1 MSNPQR
7 FFAPTAW
14 ISASTEFPNFLD
26 YSYRSHFGEIWLFN
40 NDLRMLTHED
50 PFRELYLHRIA
61 GSLRKNVD
69 AVKILVNKENEKLIS
84 PELAEKLQR
93 NLRLLLRKGGKQRLA
108 TIYLGKVSAVPLPP
122 ELKRLTDNDLHTW
135 IFYTHRNT
143 LDPNAGFVMVRYNMC
158 PFYAGKGKPLFA
170 FVWQMRDQSPLQEN
184 LQQMFEKVFQNPA
197 HFWRIEIPAKNGSPF
212 TLVKLEHEWSRTT
225 SRLIERRKI
234 QDNDELAFGDSAD
247 VVVVA
252 SQSEEL
258 DHLKELLQDVH
269 PTPLDGQDSYA
280 ILRCGTKKLRV
291 VLSVIGEDNSA
302 AAARTWNIIDKWKP
316 HCVLLTGVA
325 GGDPDDDTQCLGDIV
340 VGRHVIGYEHGKI
353 DRGQFKQRITSIPI
367 THDVRVACDT
377 VAQAFM
383 RSDVGVQLPC
393 WGVEHKKEKAP
404 LVRGGLIRVHTCSIG
419 SGSKLVADAKFFR
432 TVRETAGEAIHA
444 LEMEGDGVCFACTS
458 HPVTTPSVGVI
469 KSIMDFSTGKSRDG
483 DKNMREE
490 WKKYASATAAS
501 FVYKL
506 LKKLCEREN

>member
-1 MSNPQR
+1 MSNPER
-7 FFAPTAW
+7 FAAPTAW
-14 ISASTEFPNFLD
+14 ISASTEFPHFLD
-26 YSYRSHFGEIWLFN
+26 YAYRSHFGEIWLFN
-40 NDLRMLTHED
+40 NDLQMLTHED

-69 AVKILVNKENEKLIS
+69 AVKILVNRENEKLIS
-84 PELAEKLQR
+84 PELAEKLQG

-122 ELKRLTDNDLHTW
+122 DLKSLTDNDLHTW
-135 IFYTHRNT
+135 VFYTHRNT
-143 LDPNAGFVMVRYNMC
+143 LKANPGFVMVRHNMC
-158 PFYAGKGKPLFA
+158 PFYAGEGKPRFA

-184 LQQMFEKVFQNPA
+184 LRQMFEKVFQDPA
-197 HFWRIEIPAKNGSPF
+197 HFWRIEVPAKIGGPF
-212 TLVKLEHEWSRTT
+212 TLVKLKSEWSRTT
-225 SRLIERRKI
+225 SSLIERRKI
-234 QDNDELAFGDSAD
+234 QDNDALALGDPAD

-258 DHLKELLQDVH
+258 DPLRELLPDVH
-269 PTPLDGQDSYA
+269 PAPLDGQESYA

-302 AAARTWNIIDKWKP
+302 AAARTWNVIDKWKP
-316 HCVLLTGVA
+316 RYVLLTGVA
-325 GGDPDDDTQCLGDIV
+325 GGDPDDATQCLGDIV

-353 DRGQFKQRITSIPI
+353 DRGAFKQRITCVPI
-367 THDVRVACDT
+367 SHDVRVACDT

-383 RSDVGVQLPC
+383 RSDVGMKLPC
-393 WGVEHKKEKAP
+393 WGTKHVKEKAP
-404 LVRGGLIRVHTCSIG
+404 QERDGLIHVHTCSIG
-419 SGSKLVADAKFFR
+419 SGSKLVADDKFFR
-432 TVRETAGEAIHA
+432 TVRKDAGEAIHA

-458 HPVTTPSVGVI
+458 HPVTNPSVGVI

-483 DKNMREE
+483 DKNVREK
-490 WKKYASATAAS
+490 WKKYASAAAAS

-506 LKKLCEREN
+506 LKELCEREN